1 MAFRGLGKWIS
12 ETFPSAKR
20 LRKARDVP
28 IIASFEY
35 RHSIALFRGP
45 AEYGDIELATLDPIS
60 EQGNGSFAK
69 LESTAGGFAAGY
81 YFASVRTTNTIRGDW
96 WASVVL
102 WSVDAELHAADA
114 SRIPSL
120 NSARRV
126 GEFEAGRTPAAVE
139 RLRAA

>member
-1 MAFRGLGKWIS
+1 MAFRGFGTWIRES
-12 ETFPSAKR
+12 FPSAKR
-20 LRKARDVP
+20 LREARDAP

-35 RHSIALFRGP
+35 RHSLALFRGP

-60 EQGNGSFAK
+60 EQGSGSFAK

-81 YFASVRTTNTIRGDW
+81 YFASVRTTSTIRGDW
-96 WASVVL
+96 WASIVL

-114 SRIPSL
+114 RRIPSL
-120 NSARRV
+120 SSARRV
-126 GEFEAGRTPAAVE
+126 GEFEVGRTLEAVE